1 MTTLSTLKYHVQ
13 DADTLALIGFAYEC
27 FTPSCLDCEGEDAL
41 DARQLGYFLAIVDH
55 GGFGKAA
62 EHIHVA
68 QPSLSQSIAT
78 LERELG
84 VTLFHRS
91 GRRTRLSPA
100 GEDLVGPARRVIR
113 ELDSAAAAM
122 NAVRGLR
129 SGHVDIS
136 SMPSPGIEPLTSMV
150 AAFCVRY
157 PELTVHVDGAFT
169 AEEVINAV
177 RSGTAEIGLV
187 GTSAPTLTPGLVSI
201 PLERQPLI
209 LIVNP
214 ADDHFG
220 DGTTV
225 DASELGGSRLI
236 ASPRGSLMRSMVDDA
251 LATGVDAS
259 VVVEVAHRTSILPLV
274 HSGVGHAVM
283 PSSWADSAALWG
295 MRTLTIQPVS
305 QLHVAAVAR
314 SEQPTPAASAFLEIA
329 KEYAAT
335 HDS

>member
-1 MTTLSTLKYHVQ
+1 M
-13 DADTLALIGFAYEC
+13 
-27 FTPSCLDCEGEDAL
+27 

-55 GGFGKAA
+55 GGFGRAA
-62 EHIHVA
+62 EQILVA
-68 QPSLSQSIAT
+68 QPSLSQSIAA

-100 GEDLVGPARRVIR
+100 GEDLVGPARRVLR
-113 ELDSAAAAM
+113 ELESARAAM
-122 NAVRGLR
+122 DAVRGLR

-150 AAFCVRY
+150 AAFCTRY

-169 AEEVINAV
+169 AEEVIDAV

-187 GTSAPTLTPGLVSI
+187 GTATPSLTPGLFSI
-201 PLERQPLI
+201 PLERQALI

-214 ADDHFG
+214 ADDHFAEG
-220 DGTTV
+220 V
-225 DASELGGSRLI
+225 AVEASELDRSRLI

-251 LATGVDAS
+251 LAMGVDAS

-274 HSGVGHAVM
+274 LSGVGHAVM
-283 PSSWADSAALWG
+283 PSSWAASAARSGL
-295 MRTLTIQPVS
+295 RTLTIQPVS
-305 QLHVAAVAR
+305 YLHVAAVAR

-329 KEYAAT
+329 QEYALG
-335 HDS
+335 HES